1 MKKKVGILL
10 KSVLL
15 LCGCM
20 LFFTLSSCENEVN
33 PINEENMVFK
43 FEDGVVYVYTLYDES
58 SSRPSSFRL
67 IEYKNAYVNQYN
79 TYFTVV
85 VKTSATA
92 REEYQFSNSA
102 FGYRTSATVNN
113 YEN

>member
-15 LCGCM
+15 LCTCM
-20 LFFTLSSCENEVN
+20 LFFTLMSCQDEVT
-33 PINEENMVFK
+33 PINEDNRTYNFEN
-43 FEDGVVYVYTLYDES
+43 DVVYVYTLYDES
-58 SSRPSSFRL
+58 SNSPSSYRM
-67 IEYKNAYVNQYN
+67 IRYENAYVNQYK

-85 VKTSATA
+85 VKVSATS

-102 FGYRTSATVNN
+102 FGYRTSGIVNN
-113 YEN
+113 YEK